1 MPEQEPIKV
10 YVKVDE
16 QSRITAVG
24 SSIFVAD
31 PTGWVQIDEGY
42 GDRYAHAQ
50 SQYFDSL
57 TTGDGV
63 YKYKLEDGKA
73 VERTVD
79 EITADVAAKPI
90 PAPTAQ
96 EDADALLVDHEYRL
110 TLLELGV

>member
-1 MPEQEPIKV
+1 MTEQKPIKV
-10 YVKVDE
+10 YVKVDD

-24 SSIFVAD
+24 SSIFITD

-42 GDRYAHAQ
+42 GDHYAHAQ

-63 YKYKLEDGKA
+63 YKYKLEGSGA
-73 VERTVD
+73 VERSAD
-79 EITADVAAKPI
+79 EIAADVAAKPS